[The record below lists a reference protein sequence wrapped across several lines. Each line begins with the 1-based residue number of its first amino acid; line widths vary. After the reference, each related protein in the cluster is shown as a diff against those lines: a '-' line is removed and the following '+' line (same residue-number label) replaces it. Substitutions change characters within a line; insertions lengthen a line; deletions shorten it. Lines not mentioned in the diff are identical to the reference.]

1 MSLFPF
7 AAIVDQEDVKEA
19 IILNLINPAIGGV
32 LIDGACGTGKSTLAR
47 GAAEFADVPFYSL
60 PINCSEDRLIG
71 SIDIEKTMTSGIPAL
86 EEGILHKAHGGILF
100 ADDIY
105 LLPDNVADLLQ
116 TVVSLGEIHVERDG
130 ISDVRPCKFMVFATM
145 NSQLGQIRSSLA
157 DHFGLY
163 ARTNSLSD
171 GSKRLELLR
180 RRQSFDD
187 APEKF
192 REAWQ
197 LRMEIIR
204 EEIRKARELL
214 PSVSVPTEIQDCIVK
229 KLVQAYTEGN
239 RADLVMYQTV
249 RTVAAFH
256 GRRECVVDD
265 VDEAAYFVL
274 PHRSKTPLPPQEEPE
289 TTNEQEQEPNQSP
302 DKEDNR
308 QDRGQ
313 SQPQDALPSDGQK
326 HQSHYRNVPKIFA
339 VGESFQV
346 ISFAH
351 KKDRRSRKGWGR
363 RTQTKTEAASGRYL
377 YPTLQRR
384 NNDLALDATIRAA
397 APYQTLRP
405 RGDTAIT
412 IRTEDIREKVRQK
425 KVSNLLVFVVDASGS
440 MGAMDRMVEAKGAV
454 LSLLK
459 DSYVKRD
466 KIAMVTFRGAE
477 AQVVLPP
484 TRSAER
490 GYRLLREIQTGGKT
504 PLNAGISKALSI
516 MQSQLRQQPDLMPM
530 LIIIT
535 DGKGNVSIDPDKKPV
550 QELLEL
556 GEKVAKISQIETMVI
571 DIERGGLMR
580 FGIAQR
586 LATVMKGKYCRLDE
600 LKSQAIADAVK
611 KERER

>member
-47 GAAEFADVPFYSL
+47 GAAEFADIPFYSL

-116 TVVSLGEIHVERDG
+116 TVVSLGEIHVEQDG

-145 NSQLGQIRSSLA
+145 NSQLGQIRGSLV

-229 KLVQAYTEGN
+229 KLEQACTEGH

-256 GRRECVVDD
+256 GRRECVADD

-274 PHRSKTPLPPQEEPE
+274 PHRSISIHFRLEYWCA
-289 TTNEQEQEPNQSP
+289 S
-302 DKEDNR
+302 D
-308 QDRGQ
+308 DRR
-313 SQPQDALPSDGQK
+313 L
-326 HQSHYRNVPKIFA
+326 F
-339 VGESFQV
+339 V
-346 ISFAH
+346 ISIYNF
-351 KKDRRSRKGWGR
+351 
-363 RTQTKTEAASGRYL
+363 T
-377 YPTLQRR
+377 
-384 NNDLALDATIRAA
+384 N
-397 APYQTLRP
+397 LR
-405 RGDTAIT
+405 
-412 IRTEDIREKVRQK
+412 
-425 KVSNLLVFVVDASGS
+425 
-440 MGAMDRMVEAKGAV
+440 
-454 LSLLK
+454 
-459 DSYVKRD
+459 
-466 KIAMVTFRGAE
+466 
-477 AQVVLPP
+477 
-484 TRSAER
+484 
-490 GYRLLREIQTGGKT
+490 
-504 PLNAGISKALSI
+504 
-516 MQSQLRQQPDLMPM
+516 
-530 LIIIT
+530 
-535 DGKGNVSIDPDKKPV
+535 
-550 QELLEL
+550 
-556 GEKVAKISQIETMVI
+556 
-571 DIERGGLMR
+571 
-580 FGIAQR
+580 
-586 LATVMKGKYCRLDE
+586 
-600 LKSQAIADAVK
+600 
-611 KERER
+611 

>member
-145 NSQLGQIRSSLA
+145 NSQLGQIRSSLV

-229 KLVQAYTEGN
+229 KLEQACTEGH
-239 RADLVMYQTV
+239 RADLC
-249 RTVAAFH
+249 RT
-256 GRRECVVDD
+256 GLRRRCR
-265 VDEAAYFVL
+265 
-274 PHRSKTPLPPQEEPE
+274 H
-289 TTNEQEQEPNQSP
+289 
-302 DKEDNR
+302 
-308 QDRGQ
+308 
-313 SQPQDALPSDGQK
+313 
-326 HQSHYRNVPKIFA
+326 
-339 VGESFQV
+339 
-346 ISFAH
+346 
-351 KKDRRSRKGWGR
+351 
-363 RTQTKTEAASGRYL
+363 
-377 YPTLQRR
+377 RR
-384 NNDLALDATIRAA
+384 N
-397 APYQTLRP
+397 
-405 RGDTAIT
+405 
-412 IRTEDIREKVRQK
+412 
-425 KVSNLLVFVVDASGS
+425 
-440 MGAMDRMVEAKGAV
+440 
-454 LSLLK
+454 
-459 DSYVKRD
+459 
-466 KIAMVTFRGAE
+466 
-477 AQVVLPP
+477 
-484 TRSAER
+484 
-490 GYRLLREIQTGGKT
+490 
-504 PLNAGISKALSI
+504 
-516 MQSQLRQQPDLMPM
+516 LRQQMSRNRSRISPPTGR
-530 LIIIT
+530 IT
-535 DGKGNVSIDPDKKPV
+535 GRIVDKVSRNTHYLQMGKNIRAITAMYRKSLQSVS
-550 QELLEL
+550 
-556 GEKVAKISQIETMVI
+556 
-571 DIERGGLMR
+571 R
-580 FGIAQR
+580 FR
-586 LATVMKGKYCRLDE
+586 
-600 LKSQAIADAVK
+600 
-611 KERER
+611 